1 MRKKITKETFAKW
14 LKVFFPR
21 GYTGNLDKF
30 DSEWFLGWFC
40 INIESTMDVVME
52 INLDGGNSAIVFW
65 LIYKNDCYTPEEVAY
80 YLRGMMLV
88 LAPEM
93 VCENDF
99 SETNNTMMFEYKEK
113 SL

>member
-1 MRKKITKETFAKW
+1 MKKKITKETFAKW
-14 LKVFFPR
+14 LKVFFPK
-21 GYTGNLDKF
+21 GHTGNLDKF

-40 INIESTMDVVME
+40 MNIESTEDVVME

-65 LIYKNDCYTPEEVAY
+65 LIYKNNFYTPEEVAY
-80 YLRGMMLV
+80 YLRGMMLA

-99 SETNNTMMFEYKEK
+99 SETNDTMVFEYKEE
-113 SL
+113 

>member
-1 MRKKITKETFAKW
+1 MGKKITKETFAKW

-40 INIESTMDVVME
+40 MNIEVVME

-65 LIYKNDCYTPEEVAY
+65 LIYKNDCYTPQEVAY

-93 VCENDF
+93 ACENDF
-99 SETNNTMMFEYKEK
+99 TENNDKMMFEYKEK
-113 SL
+113 